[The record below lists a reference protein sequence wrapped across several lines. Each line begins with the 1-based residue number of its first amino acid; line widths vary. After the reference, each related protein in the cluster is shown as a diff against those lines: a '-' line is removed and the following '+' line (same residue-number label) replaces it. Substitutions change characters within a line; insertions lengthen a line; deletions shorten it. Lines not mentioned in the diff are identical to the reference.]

1 MTAKCQLCGVTVTGR
16 YVAREDTEDSV
27 RELLMEYDNLSAHM
41 WIHISDNHRDQM
53 AEGIVQQQRAAK
65 MYAMNWAD
73 HTETMVLIKQEWRKQ
88 MLIGMTVTSRA
99 ATPEE
104 RAAAQAQAA
113 EAAAGSN
120 EKNEARNR
128 SN

>member
-1 MTAKCQLCGVTVTGR
+1 MTGKCQLCGVTVTGR
-16 YVAREDTEDSV
+16 YVAKEASE

-41 WIHISDNHRDQM
+41 WIHISDNHPDQM
-53 AEGIVQQQRAAK
+53 AEGIIQQQRAAK

-73 HTETMVLIKQEWRKQ
+73 HTETMILIKQEWRKQ
-88 MLIGMTVTSRA
+88 LLIGMSVTTRA

-104 RAAAQAQAA
+104 RTAAAQDAA
-113 EAAAGSN
+113 AAAAGSN